1 MDSCS
6 ASMACE
12 AGWCAL
18 VSTAHPLRCGRRATS
33 PLHRRENLCLDNID
47 GEWWGVAV
55 ELIAFVY
62 SFVAVAIVAD
72 RHLVV
77 SLETLCVRWN
87 VREDVAGASFMALGS
102 AAPEVI
108 INAISTL
115 KTVLSTEKHDGY
127 VDEGDDGDD
136 AVLGVGAILGSGMIA
151 FTAIPGI
158 CGVAAGGAEPLLLK
172 RRPLARDLVTYLLS
186 ISWLCY
192 IFSDGRIEAVEA
204 AAMLAGYVCYMLVVV
219 YAADVR
225 RLYRVHWLGKVI
237 VTTRIRRIALAGKAT
252 SYRLPPRPMPPSP
265 PSSQPP
271 SLSSLSSSPALPA
284 LPPASLSASLHRPSS
299 MPSSMLSHR
308 RTASPSHSSSP
319 PASLPELRPP
329 TQPPPQTRQPPSPRP
344 RLPKHKAVP

>member
-1 MDSCS
+1 MCV
-6 ASMACE
+6 
-12 AGWCAL
+12 CAL

-158 CGVAAGGAEPLLLK
+158 CGPLLLK

-219 YAADVR
+219 YAVLLKYRSNAHDGVQGTYADDPGPIGLLR
-225 RLYRVHWLGKVI
+225 KLLGG
-237 VTTRIRRIALAGKAT
+237 R
-252 SYRLPPRPMPPSP
+252 
-265 PSSQPP
+265 
-271 SLSSLSSSPALPA
+271 
-284 LPPASLSASLHRPSS
+284 
-299 MPSSMLSHR
+299 
-308 RTASPSHSSSP
+308 
-319 PASLPELRPP
+319 
-329 TQPPPQTRQPPSPRP
+329 
-344 RLPKHKAVP
+344 